1 MRRNLQTLTTVESNK
16 LLTAF
21 DRRGGTLLKY
31 INATRNYCMTVL
43 MLDAGLRIGELTGLL
58 IYDLIFHG
66 EPVNTLTVT
75 TGISK
80 SKEDR
85 RIPLS
90 ARCKA
95 AIEEMQRHVWLP
107 DSEKMDWFAFR
118 CRNQRKAITT
128 RQVER
133 IIGTASEM
141 SLGYR
146 IHPHILRHT
155 FASNLMR
162 VTSIRVVQELLGH
175 KHITSTQVYTHP
187 NGDDLSE
194 AINSM
199 QKTPVNKPV

>member
-1 MRRNLQTLTTVESNK
+1 MRKSVQTLTASEANK

-21 DRRGGTLLKY
+21 DHRGGTLLKC
-31 INATRNYCMTVL
+31 INATRNFCMAVL
-43 MLDAGLRIGELTGLL
+43 MLDAGLRIGELTSLL
-58 IYDLIFHG
+58 IYDLVFHG
-66 EPVNTLTVT
+66 EPVNTLTVAA
-75 TGISK
+75 GISK

-90 ARCKA
+90 SRCKA

-107 DSEKMDWFAFR
+107 DSEKMNWFAFH
-118 CRNQRKAITT
+118 CSNQRKAITT

-155 FASNLMR
+155 FATNLMR
-162 VTSIRVVQELLGH
+162 VTSLPVVQELLGH

-187 NGDDLSE
+187 NGDDLTD

-199 QKTPVNKPV
+199 QNVKKGVSP